1 MSEGTRLL
9 ALYDYEAEDE
19 DELLLV
25 EGEHYIGLEV
35 LDGDE
40 WWHGTTMDGTQQGI
54 FPCNFVEEAAAE
66 EEEEAPK
73 PVARSRKKKKKA
85 AATEDAAPS
94 GEEKPKEKKKARAPR
109 PKNTLKFAYWAH
121 NMVHLLFF
129 ILSITEYFTN
139 CNGILMIIFAD
150 LRRRFCLHC
159 VRHVCVGVGDFAVN
173 GCASDGVH
181 LELHSR
187 RRAPRVERDRG
198 RDVLHHLRPP
208 CNPD

>member
-54 FPCNFVEEAAAE
+54 FPCNFVEEAAE

-121 NMVHLLFF
+121 NMVHFLFF

-139 CNGILMIIFAD
+139 CNDI
-150 LRRRFCLHC
+150 
-159 VRHVCVGVGDFAVN
+159 
-173 GCASDGVH
+173 
-181 LELHSR
+181 
-187 RRAPRVERDRG
+187 
-198 RDVLHHLRPP
+198 
-208 CNPD
+208 